1 MKGLKINIMKTLK
14 THYRGVTFSFKENYA
29 LVNAITE
36 NFSEALD
43 WLAEIGKTI
52 PDEIKND
59 KDLTAAYV
67 GTCKS
72 ELFDLIPADTIDDII
87 VEACME
93 EESEENDDFLLAFSE
108 DEEIVTGFDT
118 WENGENDLY
127 EGCNE

>member
-1 MKGLKINIMKTLK
+1 MIKTLE
-14 THYRGVTFSFKENYA
+14 TQYRGVTFSFTENYA

-67 GTCKS
+67 GACKA
-72 ELFDLIPADTIDDII
+72 ELFDMVPADTIDDVI
-87 VEACME
+87 VEACMD
-93 EESEENDDFLLAFSE
+93 EESFESDDFTLAFSE
-108 DEEIVTGFDT
+108 SEESELGYHT